1 VNRLPRWLPI
11 TLAVAPAVLLLVFYA
26 WPFVTLL
33 TTAVD
38 RQVIVDTLSSART
51 WRVVWFTSWQAV
63 VSTALTL
70 AVGIAPAY
78 VFARYRFRGRVA
90 LLGLMTA
97 MFVLPTVV
105 MGAAI
110 LAVVPDSFDRTIWAV
125 LTAHVVFNLAVV
137 VRVTGATWERLPRD
151 MEHAAATLGASP
163 LATFRHVTFPILR
176 PALLAAGSIVFVF
189 TFTSYG
195 VIRVLAAPGTRTIEV
210 EVWRNA
216 TQLGRVGT
224 AAVLA
229 VLQLAVLAAAVTWSS
244 RSQRRQ
250 ARVVA
255 LDDAPSR
262 RAPATTKERWIVAV
276 VVGGTA
282 AVTVIPLGALVLR
295 SLSTPSGWST
305 AAWTRLGRVEV
316 RPGISLGVDPVD
328 AIRNSLGTA
337 FWATLVAVT
346 VGAAASLAIASSGPL
361 GKALDSGSM
370 LPIATSAVTIGFG
383 MLITFDTDPVDWRGS
398 TWLVPIGQAL
408 VALPFVVRNCV
419 GVLRSV
425 DPSLGDAAMTL
436 GAAPARAWRHVVV
449 PYLWRP
455 LASGAALAAAI
466 SLGEFG
472 ATSFLSRSGGET
484 MPIVID
490 QLLGRTGSILQAQGY
505 VLATLL
511 AAATIGLVATV
522 ELTMTRQ
529 RRDELSALP
538 VAPDLLASSTRSTAM
553 R

>member
-1 VNRLPRWLPI
+1 MNRLPRWLPI
-11 TLAVAPAVLLLVFYA
+11 TLAAAPAALLLVFYA
-26 WPFVTLL
+26 WPFVTLV

-38 RQVIVDTLSSART
+38 REVIGDTLSSGRT
-51 WRVVWFTSWQAV
+51 WRVVWFTFWQAV
-63 VSTALTL
+63 VSTVSTIV
-70 AVGIAPAY
+70 VGLAPAY
-78 VFARYRFRGRVA
+78 VFARYMFPGRVA

-110 LAVVPDSFDRTIWAV
+110 LALVPDSFNRTIWAV
-125 LTAHVVFNLAVV
+125 LIAHVIFNLAVV
-137 VRVTGATWERLPRD
+137 VRVAGATWERLPRD
-151 MEHAAATLGASP
+151 MEHAAATLGATR
-163 LATFRHVTFPILR
+163 LAVFRHVLLPLLR
-176 PALLAAGSIVFVF
+176 PSLVAAASIVFVF

-229 VLQLAVLAAAVTWSS
+229 MIQLAVLAVAVSWAS
-244 RSQRRQ
+244 RSQRRHAQ
-250 ARVVA
+250 AIA
-255 LDDAPSR
+255 IDDTPSR
-262 RAPATTKERWIVAV
+262 RAPTTTAERWIVTV
-276 VVGGTA
+276 VVGATA
-282 AVTVIPLGALVLR
+282 AVTVVPLGALLLR

-316 RPGISLGVDPVD
+316 RPGISIGVDPIA

-337 FWATLVAVT
+337 MWATIIAVT
-346 VGAAASLAIASSGPL
+346 IGAVASLAIASSGRL
-361 GKALDSGSM
+361 GRVLDTGSM

-383 MLITFDTDPVDWRGS
+383 MLITFDADPVDWRGS
-398 TWLVPIGQAL
+398 SWLVPVGQAL

-425 DPSLGDAAMTL
+425 DPALGDAAMTL
-436 GAAPARAWRHVVV
+436 GASPSRAWRHVMV

-511 AAATIGLVATV
+511 AAATIALVAIV
-522 ELTMTRQ
+522 ELTTSRQ
-529 RRDELSALP
+529 RRDGFSVVP
-538 VAPDLLASSTRSTAM
+538 VAPNEADR
-553 R
+553 